1 MVCTICF
8 ENVLP
13 VEVRCPALT
22 VSFLGNS
29 PFPVT
34 SPQAIHVC
42 ANEHTFHARCFNTLG
57 AERSR
62 HCVKYQLEFRVLCPV
77 CKCDETNRFEID
89 VDACASL
96 LSSEITTSLD
106 ELSTGSMDTTF
117 TETVAAML
125 ARRPFCAVC
134 KGVVDYDQPFQRC
147 SLCDRRFHSALCYH
161 REVSEVTV
169 LGLHNVTQG
178 TFAMLDRPFDVTHP
192 FDPPSTPLQVSRA
205 STALRRNRTRRE
217 RSLRRSNSAGSTCN
231 GV

>member
-1 MVCTICF
+1 MYVSLRARSHTPTVKYRHDTRPWWCVPYVSRTCF
-8 ENVLP
+8 P
-13 VEVRCPALT
+13 SRCVAWLCR
-22 VSFLGNS
+22 FLETNIS
-29 PFPVT
+29 P
-34 SPQAIHVC
+34 SPQAIHAC
-42 ANEHTFHARCFNTLG
+42 ANEHTFHAKCFNTLG

-62 HCVKYQLEFRVLCPV
+62 HCLKYQLEFQVLCPV

-89 VDACASL
+89 AGTCASL

-106 ELSTGSMDTTF
+106 ELSSGSMDTTF

-147 SLCDRRFHSALCYH
+147 TLCDRRFHSSLCFH

-178 TFAMLDRPFDVTHP
+178 TRVVADQPTDR
-192 FDPPSTPLQVSRA
+192 
-205 STALRRNRTRRE
+205 
-217 RSLRRSNSAGSTCN
+217 CY
-231 GV
+231 